1 MFCARALCQN
11 TKNIAK
17 MVRSAP
23 FQCMD
28 FIGSL
33 NRKWLAVNR
42 PISEKPENANM
53 AIGLTPYRANP
64 LPKTPKTNKATNM
77 KYWAG
82 LGREY

>member
-1 MFCARALCQN
+1 M
-11 TKNIAK
+11 
-17 MVRSAP
+17 RSAP
-23 FQCMD
+23 VQWMG
-28 FIGSL
+28 FIDSL

-64 LPKTPKTNKATNM
+64 LPKTPNTNKVTKM
-77 KYWAG
+77 IYWAG